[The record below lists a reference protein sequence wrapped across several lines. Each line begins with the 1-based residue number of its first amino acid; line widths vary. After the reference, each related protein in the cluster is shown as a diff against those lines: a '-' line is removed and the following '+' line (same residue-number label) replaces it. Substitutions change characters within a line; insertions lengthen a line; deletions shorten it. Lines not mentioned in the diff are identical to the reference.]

1 MTAALGASAA
11 DEPPPLST
19 QLESPNHSRSPPPP
33 KKGKQKKGR
42 VVMKNVIRTRSNG
55 NKLEEGLL
63 LSLPPEEIQN
73 PHLVA
78 MNSSIEQECA
88 RLKEVESQVAALK
101 RKDTPESA
109 HELDTSIH
117 SSNRSCN
124 PSDNIA
130 EVFVS
135 DLVGLKTNVDDILI
149 LVPAQSGF
157 AIEKHNFVVSIRV
170 QYASIM
176 RIEQLFGDFSMLTTQ
191 FGSTLLPNHSHNM
204 PSAQDPFYVV
214 KAEIQD
220 SIDKLQSTF
229 HQWKS
234 NSDVAEQG
242 RLVKEV
248 LAGCESIEW
257 QVDELD
263 KAIAVASRDPSW
275 YGIDEVEI
283 ENRRKWTSS
292 ARSQVGTMKKTVEA
306 GKGSS
311 NTSHASVNG
320 MRQELMRL
328 PNSHQ
333 TDTSNLYAA
342 RDSDDFI
349 QSESDRQM
357 LLIKEQ
363 DEELDELSES
373 VRRIGGVGLTIH
385 DELTAQEKILDEL
398 GSEMDSTTNRLDF
411 VQKKVAMVMKKAS
424 AKGQIMM
431 ILGLLALFIF
441 LFILVFFT

>member
-1 MTAALGASAA
+1 
-11 DEPPPLST
+11 
-19 QLESPNHSRSPPPP
+19 
-33 KKGKQKKGR
+33 
-42 VVMKNVIRTRSNG
+42 
-55 NKLEEGLL
+55 
-63 LSLPPEEIQN
+63 
-73 PHLVA
+73 
-78 MNSSIEQECA
+78 
-88 RLKEVESQVAALK
+88 
-101 RKDTPESA
+101 
-109 HELDTSIH
+109 
-117 SSNRSCN
+117 
-124 PSDNIA
+124 
-130 EVFVS
+130 
-135 DLVGLKTNVDDILI
+135 
-149 LVPAQSGF
+149 
-157 AIEKHNFVVSIRV
+157 
-170 QYASIM
+170 
-176 RIEQLFGDFSMLTTQ
+176 
-191 FGSTLLPNHSHNM
+191 M

-229 HQWKS
+229 HQWESKS
-234 NSDVAEQG
+234 GAAEQG
-242 RLVKEV
+242 HLTKEV

-275 YGIDEVEI
+275 YGIDEAEVES
-283 ENRRKWTSS
+283 RRRWASS
-292 ARSQVGTMKKTVEA
+292 ARSQVGTMKKAMES

-311 NTSHASVNG
+311 TTSHASVNG
-320 MRQELMRL
+320 MRRELMRL

-333 TDTSNLYAA
+333 TDSSNQYAA
-342 RDSDDFI
+342 RDNDDFI
-349 QSESDRQM
+349 QSESDRQT
-357 LLIKEQ
+357 LLIKRQ